1 MKSAIRSTPL
11 SICSMLVAKLRRILS
26 SQPKPTP
33 GTQANPLLDNYEG
46 LAIGP
51 RLPGGRRS
59 LLLQSDDNF
68 SAGQVTRVVAL
79 GVENGQLR

>member
-1 MKSAIRSTPL
+1 MEKVLLVDIAD
-11 SICSMLVAKLRRILS
+11 CSPDGAT
-26 SQPKPTP
+26 TP
-33 GTQANPLLDNYEG
+33 GTQENPLLDNYES
-46 LAIGP
+46 LSLGP

-68 SAGQVTRVVAL
+68 SAGQVTRMVAL